1 MFLQPFAPTVEL
13 VRLLVPLHALRGQ
26 DLILHLPP
34 IPQFRQMKPQAT
46 QLGDVLLLMGNDLHK
61 LFAAENYSKI
71 T

>member
-13 VRLLVPLHALRGQ
+13 VRLLVRVHVLHGQ

-34 IPQFRQMKPQAT
+34 IPQYLRTKPQAT
-46 QLGDVLLLMGNDLHK
+46 QLGDVLLLMGNDPHK

-71 T
+71 N